1 MSNACPAHLDPLTFE
16 FYGRSLRALVAAE
29 VPFLVG
35 GAYAFERYTGI
46 ARHTKDFDIFVRPEH
61 LDQVFGVLGATG
73 CDTEITFPHWLG
85 KARCGDDL
93 VDIIFSSGNGVATVD
108 ELWFTHAVEEIVLGV
123 PVRLMPAE
131 EMIWSKGF
139 IMERER
145 FDGADIAHVLHARA
159 ETLDW
164 RRLVD
169 RFGRHWRVLFS
180 HLVLFGFIY
189 PAERARIPA
198 WVMNEL
204 TRRLVRETASVPAA
218 GSEAVCRGPL
228 LSRAQYLVDV
238 EDRGYRDARLTHESA
253 MNEAD
258 IQLWTEGIKI
268 DGEGDPHRGAPPFPS
283 SSAA

>member
-1 MSNACPAHLDPLTFE
+1 LNDACPAHLDPLTFA
-16 FYGRSLRALVAAE
+16 FYERSLRALVASE

-46 ARHTKDFDIFVRPEH
+46 ARHTKDFDIFVRPTH
-61 LDQVFGVLGATG
+61 LDDVFAVLGATG
-73 CDTEITFPHWLG
+73 CNTEIAFPHWLG

-108 ELWFTHAVEEIVLGV
+108 DLWFTHAVEDTVLGV
-123 PVRLMPAE
+123 PVRLMPPE

-145 FDGADIAHVLHARA
+145 FDGADVAHVLHARA

-164 RRLVD
+164 RRLVG
-169 RFGRHWRVLFS
+169 RFGRHWRVLLG
-180 HLVLFGFIY
+180 HLVLFGFTY

-204 TRRLVRETASVPAA
+204 TRRLARETASVPTAGAA
-218 GSEAVCRGPL
+218 RVCRGPL
-228 LSRAQYLVDV
+228 LSRAQYLVDID
-238 EDRGYRDARLTHESA
+238 ERGYQDARLTHESA

-258 IQLWTEGIKI
+258 IQLWTDGIKI
-268 DGEGDPHRGAPPFPS
+268 DGE
-283 SSAA
+283 AA